1 MIVTF
6 VSQCQKKSLD
16 ITRQVLDA
24 YANRIGD
31 NTWQTVITQEGL
43 NAVRARLARSAR
55 KTTAVACHR
64 IRGTHHTEL
73 VWIVGNRR
81 QFDAFGN
88 VPVNRTQRELHRED
102 WEDDWRFLPLIQ
114 VMVALSALLHDL
126 GKSWDHFQ
134 TMLETGKQDPIRHE
148 WVSLLL
154 FKALVNGRTDTEWL
168 ADLLVLK
175 EMDAKARQAFT
186 KKLLAAAKP
195 PEAPKD
201 CPFADGFAAAPLAT
215 WVAWL
220 IVTHHRL
227 PMLWDRHKKPTH
239 DFSTADNKPVRRQEI
254 LGFLSRE
261 MGYTKMDGGKL
272 NWKFA
277 KGLPLFSEPWCKA
290 AARWANKAQA
300 AMGLVQEAEPL
311 ERLLLTLVRLALML
325 GDHHYS
331 SQDKD
336 LTWKAD
342 CALYANTCKQDDSG
356 NRPLKQKL
364 DEHLV
369 RVAEAALQVAHLLP
383 AFEKLLPR
391 VEDVRALR
399 KPAKGVFV
407 WQNKAVQ
414 ALMAWRKDHVLD
426 ENGFFAVNMA
436 STGCGKTF
444 ANAKVMSALQKDGSL
459 RYNLALGLRTL
470 TLQTGDEYRDKLGL
484 DNTEL
489 AVLVGSAAV
498 RFLHEQN
505 NQRTASES
513 DDDLVP
519 GSESA
524 VLLGDELEIRRCDA
538 AIPEDRISTLFQ
550 RHKHDAFDRYDKT
563 KALLYAPV
571 VVSTID
577 HLMPATESTRG
588 GRHILPTLRLMS
600 ADLVIDEVDDFDQQ
614 DMPAIGRLV
623 HLAGMLGRKVMISSA
638 TIPPAV
644 AQGLFHAY
652 HEGWKVFAKSRQRK
666 TAVTAF
672 WLDEFGNDVQ
682 TIGNEADFREAHQ
695 AFTNKRSKA
704 LAKETPKRKAEIV
717 PLMRDGIATT
727 DLQTHWFAQVRDS
740 VISLHRQHHFTDEAT
755 GIQVSLGVVRVAHVD
770 PCIELSRYLL
780 GCELPEAVEIRVMPY
795 HSRQVLLLRSEQE
808 KHLDN
813 VLKRKGKQPGD
824 NELIRQHL
832 QQCRKPHLIFVLV
845 ATPVEEVGRDHDLD
859 WAVVEP
865 SSMRSIIQLA
875 GRVLRHRVVSGLA
888 AANLHLMGYN
898 LKGFVANQ
906 SDKPVFCHPGY
917 ESEHYPLVSH
927 CLTDLL
933 DTHLLAERVD
943 ASLRIQC
950 AEPLQA
956 QTRLADLEH
965 QVLHDILVKDNY
977 RPETVKGWVHGAY
990 YLSSLAQQVKPFRD
1004 SDKDTTYK
1012 LHVEEGELKLRY
1024 PAEKG
1029 KQGKEAPNL
1038 EVLALEPELCGRL
1051 WLALDYADLI
1061 EEQRQHFND
1070 SSRRAC
1076 EFLGEA
1082 RLQDRE
1088 GKQHFVYTPQLGFM
1102 NTKNEP
1108 YQVYIV

>member
-64 IRGTHHTEL
+64 MRGTHHTEL

-88 VPVNRTQRELHRED
+88 VPVNRTQRDLHRED

-126 GKSWDHFQ
+126 GKSWDYFQ
-134 TMLETGKQDPIRHE
+134 SMLKTGKQDPIRHE

-154 FKALVNGRTDTEWL
+154 FKALVNGRTDQEWL
-168 ADLLVLK
+168 ADLLALK
-175 EMDAKARQAFT
+175 AMDAKARQAFT
-186 KKLLAAAKP
+186 KKLLATAKP
-195 PEAPKD
+195 PEVPKD
-201 CPFADGFAAAPLAT
+201 CPFTDGFAAAPLAT

-227 PMLWDRHKKPTH
+227 PMLWDKYKDKTH
-239 DFSTADNKPVRRQEI
+239 AFSSASKPVSRQQI

-261 MGYTKMDGGKL
+261 MGYTKIDGGKL

-277 KGLPLFSEPWCKA
+277 EGLPLFSEPWCKA
-290 AARWANKAQA
+290 AARWATKAQA
-300 AMGLVQEAEPL
+300 AMDLVQAAEPV
-311 ERLLLTLVRLALML
+311 ERLLLTLARLALML

-336 LTWKAD
+336 PAWKTD
-342 CALYANTCKQDDSG
+342 CGLYANTGKAKDG
-356 NRPLKQKL
+356 NRPLKQQL

-369 RVAEAALQVAHLLP
+369 KVAEAAVQIGHLLP

-399 KPAKGVFV
+399 KPAKGAFV

-414 ALMAWRKDHVLD
+414 RLMAWRKEHPPS

-444 ANAKVMSALQKDGSL
+444 ANAKVMSALQEDGSL

-498 RFLHEQN
+498 RFLHEQH
-505 NQRTASES
+505 NQKTASDEIVS
-513 DDDLVP
+513 
-519 GSESA
+519 GSESS
-524 VLLGDELEIRRCDA
+524 VLLDEELEIRRCDA

-550 RHKHDAFDRYDKT
+550 RHKHEAFDRYDKT

-588 GRHILPTLRLMS
+588 GKHILPTLRLMS

-638 TIPPAV
+638 TIPPAI

-652 HEGWKVFAKSRQRK
+652 QQGWAVFATSRQRK
-666 TAVTAF
+666 SAVTAF
-672 WLDEFGNDVQ
+672 WLDEFGNEVT
-682 TIGNEADFREAHQ
+682 TIGNEASFREAHQ
-695 AFTNKRSKA
+695 AFVSKRSKA
-704 LAKETPKRKAEIV
+704 LGREVPKRKAEVV
-717 PLMRDGIATT
+717 PLSRAGVATEN
-727 DLQTHWFAQVRDS
+727 LQAHWFGQVRDS
-740 VISLHRQHHFTDEAT
+740 VVRLHRQHAFTDHAS
-755 GIQVSLGVVRVAHVD
+755 GIHVSLGVVRVAHVD

-780 GCELPEAVEIRVMPY
+780 GCELPEDVEIRVMPY

-808 KHLDN
+808 RYLDR
-813 VLKRKGKQPGD
+813 VLKRKGRQPSDDG
-824 NELIRQHL
+824 LVRQHL

-875 GRVLRHRVVSGLA
+875 GRVLRHRVVSSLV
-888 AANLHLMGYN
+888 AANLHLMEYN
-898 LKGFVANQ
+898 LKGFIGNR
-906 SDKPVFCHPGY
+906 KYVFQHPGY
-917 ESEHYPLVSH
+917 ENEHYPLTSH
-927 CLTDLL
+927 SLTGLL
-933 DTHLLAERVD
+933 DTRLLAERVD
-943 ASLRIQC
+943 ASPRIQC
-950 AEPLQA
+950 AEPLQPA
-956 QTRLADLEH
+956 TRLADLEH
-965 QVLHDILVKDNY
+965 QVLHDILVKDDY

-1012 LHVEEGELKLRY
+1012 LHIEEDGLKLRY

-1038 EVLALEPELCGRL
+1038 EVLELEPELRGRL
-1051 WLALDYADLI
+1051 WLALDYPDLI

-1070 SSRRAC
+1070 STRRSC
-1076 EFLGEA
+1076 EFLGEV
-1082 RLQDRE
+1082 RLQDRDGE
-1088 GKQHFVYTPQLGFM
+1088 RHFVYIPQLGFT
-1102 NTKNEP
+1102 NINK
-1108 YQVYIV
+1108 